1 MLAKSWNEHATEF
14 QMSMGMYF
22 LACGTSQ
29 SMFNVLN
36 HAGITL
42 SYPQAISKLKQLSEE
57 QLTQTRN
64 IAKTEAFMLI
74 WDNLL
79 NIAFN
84 VSEQQ
89 HDSKDHFDNGTT
101 ATLVPL
107 YGVKRGELPFKPK
120 RTNRRPILKFGP
132 EDFLPTREEAQRVQA
147 GQLWHIMDIL
157 FDMFPSLRKRLASSI
172 SPPPSVYQI
181 PVHQTKQY
189 PLPAM
194 HIDESSLE
202 GTLGVMDTIFRSTLE
217 LTEDDLKTHGLVF
230 CAGDQLSLSLLDKAC
245 ISLSSAG
252 QYANLQN
259 YVPDLS
265 YSTR

>member
-1 MLAKSWNEHATEF
+1 MLAKSRNEHASEF
-14 QMSMGMYF
+14 QTSMGMYF
-22 LACGTSQ
+22 LACGTSR

-42 SYPQAISKLKQLSEE
+42 SYSQTISKLKQLSEE
-57 QLTQTRN
+57 QLTETRN
-64 IAKTEAFMLI
+64 IAKTKAFMLI
-74 WDNLL
+74 WDNL
-79 NIAFN
+79 NIAFK
-84 VSEQQ
+84 VSEQR

-107 YGVKRGELPFKPK
+107 YGVKRGELPFNPK
-120 RTNRRPILKFGP
+120 RTNRRQILKFGP
-132 EDFLPTREEAQRVQA
+132 EDLLPTREEAQRVQA

-172 SPPPSVYQI
+172 SPPPSVHQI

-202 GTLGVMDTIFRSTLE
+202 GTLGVMDAIFRSTLE
-217 LTEDDLKTHGLVF
+217 LTEDDVKTHGLVI

-245 ISLSSAG
+245 IFINFSLS
-252 QYANLQN
+252 
-259 YVPDLS
+259 VC
-265 YSTR
+265 